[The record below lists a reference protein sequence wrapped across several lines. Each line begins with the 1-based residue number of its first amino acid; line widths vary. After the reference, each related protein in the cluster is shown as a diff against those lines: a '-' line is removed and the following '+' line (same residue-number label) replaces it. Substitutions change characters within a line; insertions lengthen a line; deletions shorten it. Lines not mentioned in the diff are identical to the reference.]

1 MVPAVYIFL
10 VLTFD
15 IDSIITD
22 LSNQSAFFGYFYS
35 PIDHA
40 SGEAHGKL
48 EKDYVKWM
56 KRKLE
61 FKPSISSRV
70 KGDIYV
76 PKWWVELKL
85 QDNIGIFFET
95 EDY

>member
-76 PKWWVELKL
+76 PKWWVEFQL
-85 QDNIGIFFET
+85 
-95 EDY
+95 